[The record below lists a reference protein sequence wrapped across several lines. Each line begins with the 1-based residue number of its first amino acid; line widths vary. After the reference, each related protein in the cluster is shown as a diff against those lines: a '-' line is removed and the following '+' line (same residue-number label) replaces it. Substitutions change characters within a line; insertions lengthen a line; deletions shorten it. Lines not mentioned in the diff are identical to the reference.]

1 MRRYRT
7 GRRNTAENGTPL
19 RLLGVTAPST
29 KRLADIKHADDC
41 AGFYGTTGLVL
52 VNIRE
57 KGKSQGDRPSMVDA
71 WRLGEPLS
79 ESYSDVIDV
88 ESTVCHR

>member
-1 MRRYRT
+1 MQL
-7 GRRNTAENGTPL
+7 TALVSMETP
-19 RLLGVTAPST
+19 R
-29 KRLADIKHADDC
+29 
-41 AGFYGTTGLVL
+41 LVL
-52 VNIRE
+52 VNILE

-71 WRLGEPLS
+71 WRLEEPLS